1 MGALAEAGASG
12 PTAGPV
18 AAKPTQGQSLYL
30 ATRLTVIRHRGF
42 LAGVGAC
49 AMDWLASSMRY

>member
-12 PTAGPV
+12 PPAGPV
-18 AAKPTQGQSLYL
+18 AKPTQGQSLHL